1 MADNKTGISIEDS
14 AILKVPEEN
23 RQHWITPVVIF
34 GGLEFSIPVLM
45 VGATLASSFGLSKIL
60 LILFIALFGLQWIGN
75 ALSGYIGAK
84 TGFASSVISRS
95 SFGYVQAKLIV
106 SFSIFLISL
115 CWWSLQTAVAG
126 NALSTVIGIEYT
138 ENYIGWMLVTIIA
151 GLTFAIPSIIG
162 YESMKWTDYLAV
174 PSGLIL
180 VIGGVYLALKNT
192 GLNGLLNWQPES
204 SISFWLGV
212 SLVIGSNVSHWVV
225 APDYTRYAKPLWSD
239 NLKIP
244 SGIVLVG
251 FPLFL
256 VGAIMAIGIGEGDI
270 VKVMLNLGFPVW
282 GFLILWIATWTSQI
296 VNNYSMGLAIAN
308 ILNIESNKGRMVLT
322 FIGTIIGIIIA
333 LLGILDYFM
342 DILLLV
348 ALIYPAI
355 AGVIFA
361 DFYVVKKQRYEV
373 NKKWDISATISLVVA
388 IVVGYYTQ
396 YIVEFGIPAVQS
408 LLLAFI
414 VFILL
419 KKLFEKDKIKEY

>member
-23 RQHWITPVVIF
+23 RQHWITPAVIF

-256 VGAIMAIGIGEGDI
+256 VGAVMAIGIGEGDI

-308 ILNIESNKGRMVLT
+308 ILNVESNKGRMILT

-342 DILLLV
+342 DILLLA

-373 NKKWDISATISLVVA
+373 NKKWDIFATVSLVVA
-388 IVVGYYTQ
+388 IIVGYYTQ
-396 YIVEFGIPAVQS
+396 YVVEFGIPAVQS
-408 LLLAFI
+408 LLVAFI
-414 VFILL
+414 VFTIL

>member
-1 MADNKTGISIEDS
+1 
-14 AILKVPEEN
+14 
-23 RQHWITPVVIF
+23 
-34 GGLEFSIPVLM
+34 
-45 VGATLASSFGLSKIL
+45 
-60 LILFIALFGLQWIGN
+60 IGN

-212 SLVIGSNVSHWVV
+212 SLVIGSNVS
-225 APDYTRYAKPLWSD
+225 
-239 NLKIP
+239 
-244 SGIVLVG
+244 
-251 FPLFL
+251 
-256 VGAIMAIGIGEGDI
+256 
-270 VKVMLNLGFPVW
+270 
-282 GFLILWIATWTSQI
+282 
-296 VNNYSMGLAIAN
+296 
-308 ILNIESNKGRMVLT
+308 
-322 FIGTIIGIIIA
+322 
-333 LLGILDYFM
+333 
-342 DILLLV
+342 
-348 ALIYPAI
+348 
-355 AGVIFA
+355 
-361 DFYVVKKQRYEV
+361 
-373 NKKWDISATISLVVA
+373 
-388 IVVGYYTQ
+388 
-396 YIVEFGIPAVQS
+396 
-408 LLLAFI
+408 
-414 VFILL
+414 
-419 KKLFEKDKIKEY
+419 